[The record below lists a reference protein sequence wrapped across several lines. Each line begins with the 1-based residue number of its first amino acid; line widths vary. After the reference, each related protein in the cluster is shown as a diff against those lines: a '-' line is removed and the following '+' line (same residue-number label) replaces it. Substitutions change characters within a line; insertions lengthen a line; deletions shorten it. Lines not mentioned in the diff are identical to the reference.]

1 LANEPLGLPLD
12 EMRALG
18 FVQWDRF
25 VEEPNAVT
33 VYGWIRRG
41 DARADFVVLTSVPD
55 GIGYLTSSA
64 AYSEAIGHLL
74 RGSGGGETH
83 ALCQR
88 VEDHAGLTNVIRL
101 GLAGGCRAGRDGD
114 CTWAGCPQA
123 LDGEPMRSGRHC
135 PLDKGA
141 GDE

>member
-1 LANEPLGLPLD
+1 VKPRRIQRR
-12 EMRALG
+12 RAKG
-18 FVQWDRF
+18 WRM
-25 VEEPNAVT
+25 PAGAVY
-33 VYGWIRRG
+33 VGRRSKWG
-41 DARADFVVLTSVPD
+41 NP
-55 GIGYLTSSA
+55 Y
-64 AYSEAIGHLL
+64 HP
-74 RGSGGGETH
+74 
-83 ALCQR
+83 
-88 VEDHAGLTNVIRL
+88 EDHAGLTNVIRL